1 MWIPTRIGFDQAEA
15 INPAEVIVQQ
25 HEPGKHRSDLVGWGD
40 QGELVERFTHLKP
53 TIATQNEQEPKA
65 HAQNCRNWT
74 VWFCKPDDLIL
85 SRLMTVRGTA
95 GLWWGA
101 PPPAKWRL
109 DGGEA
114 WTTIP
119 LEVVVMN
126 SRSNRRKMKIIEK
139 LGQKYENYKFDW
151 LCWH

>member
-1 MWIPTRIGFDQAEA
+1 VGQIEWEFFHGVKISGSCKAIDPSGKHLRSRFEQYSDKGTYDILCLVSRWKVHVERSQMWIPTRIGFDQAEA

-65 HAQNCRNWT
+65 PAQNCRNWT
-74 VWFCKPDDLIL
+74 VRFCKPDDLIL

-95 GLWWGA
+95 GL
-101 PPPAKWRL
+101 
-109 DGGEA
+109 
-114 WTTIP
+114 
-119 LEVVVMN
+119 
-126 SRSNRRKMKIIEK
+126 
-139 LGQKYENYKFDW
+139 
-151 LCWH
+151 